1 MVLITANSWL
11 KDFSNSIIKK
21 INPSIEK
28 LTKIENLLFV
38 FFFISLFS
46 VFYFPGY
53 WARAEEPPQRSMN
66 ILLLVAILGWY
77 PIVAL
82 MMNIFNIKQYKY
94 PYIKNN
100 FAYLGL
106 SLFSILLIFV
116 KLNLALIAV
125 DLYLAPKSFQEQ
137 QERIT
142 AINEEKMKGNKD
154 ITLAPLMID
163 PKTTRTFLDNDS
175 DWFNSAIAKYFGI
188 KSIRIEKA
196 PHQ

>member
-1 MVLITANSWL
+1 
-11 KDFSNSIIKK
+11 
-21 INPSIEK
+21 
-28 LTKIENLLFV
+28 
-38 FFFISLFS
+38 
-46 VFYFPGY
+46 
-53 WARAEEPPQRSMN
+53 MN

-77 PIVAL
+77 PFVAL

-154 ITLAPLMID
+154 ITLAPLIQKQHELFLIMILIGL
-163 PKTTRTFLDNDS
+163 TVRLQSTLAS
-175 DWFNSAIAKYFGI
+175 SLFGLKKLHI
-188 KSIRIEKA
+188 NK
-196 PHQ
+196 